1 MRQVL
6 LLALMIPLVMLL
18 AACGSVTDKAEQ
30 ISEEFSYAQEI
41 VLTAEVFADYG
52 DKAFEFELRYTE
64 NAEETAVEITG
75 PEELRGLRAVSV
87 GDGYDIVYDGV
98 SFGAGELTGVGIS
111 PCEALVCLADQWKS
125 GYVIS
130 VSSDVTGDMQKIV
143 LETLIADGVSQK
155 TWFDVKMLLPVKS
168 EIYRDGTVVIKCEF
182 QNVIV
187 E

>member
-1 MRQVL
+1 MRQVILLALTIPLVL
-6 LLALMIPLVMLL
+6 LLAS
-18 AACGSVTDKAEQ
+18 CGSVTDKAEQ
-30 ISEEFSYAQEI
+30 ISQEFSDAQKI

-64 NAEETAVEITG
+64 NSEETAVEITA

-87 GDGYDIVYDGV
+87 NDGYDIVYDGV
-98 SFGAGELTGVGIS
+98 SFGAGELTGTGLS
-111 PCEALVCLADQWKS
+111 PCEALVCLAEQWKD

-130 VSSDVTGDMQKIV
+130 VSSDITDDMQKIV

-155 TWFDVKMLLPVKS
+155 TWFDAKMLLPVRS
-168 EIYRDGTVVIKCEF
+168 ELYRNGTAVIKCEF

>member
-6 LLALMIPLVMLL
+6 LLALTIPLVLL
-18 AACGSVTDKAEQ
+18 LVSCGSVTDKAEQ
-30 ISEEFSYAQEI
+30 ISREFSNAQEI

-52 DKAFEFELRYTE
+52 DKSFEFELRYTE
-64 NAEETAVEITG
+64 NTEETAVEITS

-87 GDGYDIVYDGV
+87 DEGYDIVYDGV
-98 SFGAGELTGVGIS
+98 SFGAGELTGTGLS
-111 PCEALVCLADQWKS
+111 PCESLVCLADQWKN
-125 GYVIS
+125 GYIIS
-130 VSSDVTGDMQKIV
+130 ISSDMTGNVQKIV

-155 TWFDVKMLLPVKS
+155 TWFDAKMLLPVKS
-168 EIYRDGTVVIKCEF
+168 EIYRDGTAVIKCEF